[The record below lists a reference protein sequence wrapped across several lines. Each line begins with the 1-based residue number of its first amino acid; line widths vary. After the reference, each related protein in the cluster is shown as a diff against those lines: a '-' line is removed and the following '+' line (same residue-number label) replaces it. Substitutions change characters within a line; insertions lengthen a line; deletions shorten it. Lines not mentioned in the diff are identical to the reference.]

1 MDRTTIDLW
10 VGIFVALGLAAL
22 LGLAMK
28 VGNLTSGKLGQ
39 TYSVTAAFENIGS
52 LKPHAPVKSA
62 GVVVGRVD
70 GIKFDSKNYEAIVTI
85 DIDERYAFPK
95 DTFANIYTAGLLG
108 EQYVGLE
115 AGGDEQ
121 PLKNGDKITQTQDAV
136 VLEKMISQF
145 LFSKAS
151 ENKADESEG
160 VTVPVISPPVSSTP
174 ATNATETKSNN
185 AKSTE
190 LGDSAF

>member
-1 MDRTTIDLW
+1 MDRTKIDLW
-10 VGIFVALGLAAL
+10 VGIFVALGVVAL

-28 VGNLTSGKLGQ
+28 VGNLTSGKIGE
-39 TYSVTAAFENIGS
+39 TYSVTAAFENVGS

-62 GVVVGRVD
+62 GVAVGRVD
-70 GIKFDSKNYEAIVTI
+70 SIAFNSKTYEAVVTI
-85 DIDERYAFPK
+85 KIDKRYNFPK

-115 AGGDEQ
+115 AGGDEEV
-121 PLKNGDKITQTQDAV
+121 LKNGDKIAKTQDAV

-151 ENKADESEG
+151 ETDTDTKASTSASASE
-160 VTVPVISPPVSSTP
+160 VKP
-174 ATNATETKSNN
+174 AE

-190 LGDSAF
+190 LGDAPF

>member
-1 MDRTTIDLW
+1 MDRTKIDLW
-10 VGIFVALGLAAL
+10 VGIFVALGVVAL

-28 VGNLTSGKLGQ
+28 VGNLTSGKIGE
-39 TYSVTAAFENIGS
+39 TYSVTAAFENVGS

-62 GVVVGRVD
+62 GVAVGRVD
-70 GIKFDSKNYEAIVTI
+70 SIAFNSKTYEAVVTI
-85 DIDERYAFPK
+85 KIDKRYNFPK

-115 AGGDEQ
+115 AGGDEDV
-121 PLKNGDKITQTQDAV
+121 LKNGDKIAKTQDAV

-151 ENKADESEG
+151 ETDTDTKASTSASASE
-160 VTVPVISPPVSSTP
+160 VKP
-174 ATNATETKSNN
+174 AE

-190 LGDSAF
+190 LGDAPF

>member
-1 MDRTTIDLW
+1 MDRTKIYLW
-10 VGIFVALGLAAL
+10 LGIFVALGVVAL

-28 VGNLTSGKLGQ
+28 VGNLTSGKIGE
-39 TYSVTAAFENIGS
+39 TYSVTAAFENVGS

-62 GVVVGRVD
+62 GVAVGRVD
-70 GIKFDSKNYEAIVTI
+70 SIAFNSKTYEAVVTI
-85 DIDERYAFPK
+85 KIDKRYNFPK

-115 AGGDEQ
+115 AGGDEDV
-121 PLKNGDKITQTQDAV
+121 LKNGDKIAKTQDAV

-151 ENKADESEG
+151 ETDTDTKASTSASASE
-160 VTVPVISPPVSSTP
+160 VKP
-174 ATNATETKSNN
+174 AE

-190 LGDSAF
+190 LGDAPF